1 MPAPHPDEV
10 ADLIEHF
17 TGLSDDRYAR
27 ALAQNIAKPVPE
39 ETAAFRSHELVVR
52 TDAACKFLIST
63 NAAKITHALVG
74 QETDVAKKR
83 GQVAHFIAK
92 VRREQALVASI
103 ITEMDA
109 QKGILRNAGNPRRRA
124 ERRLWQENMAG
135 PVPKG
140 RGRELLEEENAA
152 EVERRRQAK
161 AEARARAKQRRTP
174 RS

>member
-1 MPAPHPDEV
+1 MSAPHPDEV

-39 ETAAFRSHELVVR
+39 ETAAFRSRELAVR
-52 TDAACKFLIST
+52 TDAAGRYLRSSG
-63 NAAKITHALVG
+63 AAKITHGLVG
-74 QETDVAKKR
+74 QEPDLAKKR
-83 GQVAHFIAK
+83 HGIAHFLAK
-92 VRREQALVASI
+92 VHREQALVASI

-135 PVPKG
+135 DVPKG
-140 RGRELLEEENAA
+140 RYRELLEEEKAA

-161 AEARARAKQRRTP
+161 AASRARARQARTP
-174 RS
+174 R